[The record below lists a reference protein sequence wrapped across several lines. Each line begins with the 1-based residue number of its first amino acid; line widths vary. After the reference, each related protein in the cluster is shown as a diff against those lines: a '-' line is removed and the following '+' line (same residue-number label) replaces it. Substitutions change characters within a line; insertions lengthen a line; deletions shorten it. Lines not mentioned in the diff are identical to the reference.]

1 MKRTLKILLC
11 AALTAAIC
19 IPVLADV
26 PATSS
31 GLVATSAILSAT
43 EHSGETDV
51 TADLLDGNTATAWV
65 RTSAAAPDLSLALSG
80 ASVGEIW
87 IRSGYCYNQ
96 NYYNSYD
103 RPATVAVTIWYSHG
117 RQSVTYRYTLSDAF
131 LPTTSSAD
139 WSNGYQRLLLPE
151 EYTGRGN
158 AGVAI
163 SDIALAADVHA
174 TATPRAYTTAT
185 PKPYIA
191 YVTPRPSTTPT
202 STVELITPVPTGA
215 TETPTPTAEPAFPS
229 KGVAAALKKRA
240 ATRSGPSNRFD
251 EPGSFYNAGD
261 IVNVISKAWDS
272 ENDIWWYQIEFKTS
286 DGWMR
291 AYTPANR
298 VDVSSDSIPTE
309 TNLNDTRTVIT
320 SGAVYF
326 GPSTTYRKYG
336 WSWIYEGDTAIIC
349 QIEGSWAQVEYYS
362 YAKDVTRRGWVKLDT
377 LSSK

>member
-1 MKRTLKILLC
+1 M
-11 AALTAAIC
+11 
-19 IPVLADV
+19 
-26 PATSS
+26 
-31 GLVATSAILSAT
+31 
-43 EHSGETDV
+43 
-51 TADLLDGNTATAWV
+51 
-65 RTSAAAPDLSLALSG
+65 
-80 ASVGEIW
+80 
-87 IRSGYCYNQ
+87 
-96 NYYNSYD
+96 
-103 RPATVAVTIWYSHG
+103 
-117 RQSVTYRYTLSDAF
+117 
-131 LPTTSSAD
+131 
-139 WSNGYQRLLLPE
+139 
-151 EYTGRGN
+151 
-158 AGVAI
+158 
-163 SDIALAADVHA
+163 DIALAADVHA

-272 ENDIWWYQIEFKTS
+272 ENGIWWYQIEFNTS

-349 QIEGSWAQVEYYS
+349 QIRAAG
-362 YAKDVTRRGWVKLDT
+362 RRWSTTPMRRMSPAAAG
-377 LSSK
+377 

>member
-1 MKRTLKILLC
+1 MTTSDRT
-11 AALTAAIC
+11 
-19 IPVLADV
+19 
-26 PATSS
+26 
-31 GLVATSAILSAT
+31 
-43 EHSGETDV
+43 
-51 TADLLDGNTATAWV
+51 
-65 RTSAAAPDLSLALSG
+65 
-80 ASVGEIW
+80 
-87 IRSGYCYNQ
+87 
-96 NYYNSYD
+96 NS
-103 RPATVAVTIWYSHG
+103 PATVAVTIWYSHG

-151 EYTGRGN
+151 EYTGVTQIDLTIETVYAGRGN

-191 YVTPRPSTTPT
+191 YVTPRPSSTPT
-202 STVELITPVPTGA
+202 STVEWITPTPTGA
-215 TETPTPTAEPAFPS
+215 TAAPTVTKDVDPTPTPTAEPVFPS
-229 KGVAAALKKRA
+229 KGVAAALTKRA

>member
-1 MKRTLKILLC
+1 MILMLFFMKSKKIGGNFATDEELPTVVRYMSDRRITPPYPERMMNMKRTLKILLC

-103 RPATVAVTIWYSHG
+103 RPATVAVTIWYAYG
-117 RQSVTYRYTLSDAF
+117 QQSVTYRYTLSDAF

-151 EYTGRGN
+151 EYTGVTQIDLAIETVYAGRGN
-158 AGVAI
+158 AGAAI

-202 STVELITPVPTGA
+202 STVEWITPHA
-215 TETPTPTAEPAFPS
+215 DW
-229 KGVAAALKKRA
+229 R
-240 ATRSGPSNRFD
+240 D
-251 EPGSFYNAGD
+251 GSP
-261 IVNVISKAWDS
+261 
-272 ENDIWWYQIEFKTS
+272 
-286 DGWMR
+286 DGH
-291 AYTPANR
+291 
-298 VDVSSDSIPTE
+298 
-309 TNLNDTRTVIT
+309 
-320 SGAVYF
+320 
-326 GPSTTYRKYG
+326 
-336 WSWIYEGDTAIIC
+336 EG
-349 QIEGSWAQVEYYS
+349 
-362 YAKDVTRRGWVKLDT
+362 R
-377 LSSK
+377 

>member
-1 MKRTLKILLC
+1 M
-11 AALTAAIC
+11 A
-19 IPVLADV
+19 VF
-26 PATSS
+26 
-31 GLVATSAILSAT
+31 
-43 EHSGETDV
+43 
-51 TADLLDGNTATAWV
+51 
-65 RTSAAAPDLSLALSG
+65 
-80 ASVGEIW
+80 
-87 IRSGYCYNQ
+87 SGY
-96 NYYNSYD
+96 
-103 RPATVAVTIWYSHG
+103 
-117 RQSVTYRYTLSDAF
+117 
-131 LPTTSSAD
+131 
-139 WSNGYQRLLLPE
+139 
-151 EYTGRGN
+151 
-158 AGVAI
+158 
-163 SDIALAADVHA
+163 
-174 TATPRAYTTAT
+174 
-185 PKPYIA
+185 
-191 YVTPRPSTTPT
+191 
-202 STVELITPVPTGA
+202 VECK
-215 TETPTPTAEPAFPS
+215 E
-229 KGVAAALKKRA
+229 KRA